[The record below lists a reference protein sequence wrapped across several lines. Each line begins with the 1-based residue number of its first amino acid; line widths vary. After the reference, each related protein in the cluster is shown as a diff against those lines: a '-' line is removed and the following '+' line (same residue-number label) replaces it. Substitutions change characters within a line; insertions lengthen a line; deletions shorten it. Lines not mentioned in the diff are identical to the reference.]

1 MTGLEINLGPLHR
14 IPRGEGRAF
23 EVSGRQIAVFRARDD
38 EIYATEALC
47 PHRQGPLADGFVG
60 RGRVVCPLHAFHFEL
75 ATGAAVGNTCRSLE
89 KYEVRVDA
97 AGDVLLRDPS
107 SQCAAA

>member
-1 MTGLEINLGPLHR
+1 MTEVEINLGPLER

-23 EVSGRQIAVFRARDD
+23 DVSGRQIAVFRTRAD
-38 EIYATEALC
+38 EIHATEALC

-75 ATGAAVGNTCRSLE
+75 ATGAAVGNTCRSLVR
-89 KYEVRVDA
+89 YEVRVDA
-97 AGDVLLRDPS
+97 TGDLLLMDPS